1 MKVSDMNKQQKIFT
15 FVVLP
20 IILLIAI
27 IIVNI
32 IFSGEEDNSQQE
44 TVIGLNTSL
53 PQTTSNIQE
62 QKIAEARRQLETTN
76 LPLSQIAMQL
86 NFSSQN
92 YFHHVFKK
100 ITGVTPNQY
109 AQKQH

>member
-1 MKVSDMNKQQKIFT
+1 MDLSYLGREFKKSTGKTIT
-15 FVVLP
+15 LY
-20 IILLIAI
+20 
-27 IIVNI
+27 
-32 IFSGEEDNSQQE
+32 
-44 TVIGLNTSL
+44 
-53 PQTTSNIQE
+53 IQE